1 MDEEVEDFFHRATS
15 IDTADV
21 IEYGSKNA
29 TSVSTSYGRH
39 VETINVDEHLAEL

>member
-1 MDEEVEDFFHRATS
+1 MEDFFHRATS

-29 TSVSTSYGRH
+29 SVSTSCGRR
-39 VETINVDEHLAEL
+39 VETVNVDEHLAEL